1 MRDLSEG
8 LCQKGIARCFMLI
21 AFVTQPS
28 RKTWRSY
35 EFAMLGGTVGKGIIV
50 AQAHNTKIYKNHD
63 DTSDSIDV
71 KGTGLNYKIS
81 HARTD
86 LTA

>member
-1 MRDLSEG
+1 
-8 LCQKGIARCFMLI
+8 MLI

-35 EFAMLGGTVGKGIIV
+35 EFAMLGDTAGKGVIV

-63 DTSDSIDV
+63 NTSDYID
-71 KGTGLNYKIS
+71 
-81 HARTD
+81 
-86 LTA
+86 TALP